1 MIVWTEQRPDFV
13 RMPLDIL
20 LAKLDFSTACALVV
34 GCDGLPKALI
44 DTATMEGVRA
54 HLRERHVEMGG
65 LLLGTVYQ
73 GLRGGDDLI
82 ISVDGFV
89 RSTDFDGTQ
98 VSLRMGTHVWE
109 RARTEAG
116 PLRFVV
122 GWYHSHPNLGVFFSG
137 TDRRTQRAFFN
148 HPHSLG
154 LVIDPVR
161 DEDKWFIGGDSCEM
175 RMSQVIRFA

>member
-1 MIVWTEQRPDFV
+1 MIVWTEQKPDFV
-13 RMPLDIL
+13 RRPVDLL
-20 LAKLDFSTACALVV
+20 LAGLDFMTACALVL
-34 GCDGLPKALI
+34 GCVRHPKALV
-44 DTATMEGVRA
+44 DAETMEGVCS
-54 HLRERHVEMGG
+54 HLRERNVEMGG
-65 LLLGTVYQ
+65 LLLGAAYE
-73 GLRGGDDLI
+73 GLRGGDDLVI
-82 ISVDGFV
+82 KVDGFV

-98 VSLRMGTHVWE
+98 VSLRMEADVWE
-109 RARTEAG
+109 RARAEAG

-161 DEDKWFIGGDSCEM
+161 DEEKWFVGGDSCEM
-175 RMSQVIRFA
+175 RPSQVIRVS